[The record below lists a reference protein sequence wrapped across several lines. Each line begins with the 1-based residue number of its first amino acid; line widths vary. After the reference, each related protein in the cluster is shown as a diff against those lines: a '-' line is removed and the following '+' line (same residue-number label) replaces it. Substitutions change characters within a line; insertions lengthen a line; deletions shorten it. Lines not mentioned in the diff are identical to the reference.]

1 MSVVDAIEQP
11 LAQPFTSILQQINI
25 DSIDSVP
32 RLNNS
37 DESKPVSDHLDET
50 TQVDVHSQSLTQL
63 PNNESGRLHPTVHS
77 AVDFPLKDGVLLT
90 VNLKEE
96 KKNDRATGM
105 WESIF
110 DAQTTFKHYKGE
122 LEYTG
127 YNLSSQPC
135 AANPQCYTQPA
146 TIPNIL
152 PSSKS
157 CSQIV
162 NSGNRVVFDRKKRH
176 QHSVFVNMGLQQNEK
191 PKDTSENKE
200 YDVHNHLPRLLLSTE
215 NIQSQATY
223 WTQERL
229 FYAGFACPLLWIYGS
244 FKKNEIDSMWQKRC
258 RYATLYFSIVLSI
271 AIIVIVVRVNGTVG
285 ARQVQSD
292 TIRAVINE

>member
-25 DSIDSVP
+25 NSVDSVS

-37 DESKPVSDHLDET
+37 DVSKPVPDHLDNIA
-50 TQVDVHSQSLTQL
+50 QADAHNQSLTQL
-63 PNNESGRLHPTVHS
+63 PNNESGRLHPTVRS
-77 AVDFPLKDGVLLT
+77 AVNFPPKDDVLLT

-96 KKNDRATGM
+96 KNNDRATGM

-110 DAQTTFKHYKGE
+110 DAQTTFKHNKGE

-127 YNLSSQPC
+127 YSLSLQPS
-135 AANPQCYTQPA
+135 AANSQCYTQPA

-162 NSGNRVVFDRKKRH
+162 NSGNRVVFDRKERH

-215 NIQSQATY
+215 NIQSQASY

-285 ARQVQSD
+285 TRQAQSD